1 MEVVIVLTV
10 MVAIMSLHQSC
21 FAGLF
26 RIHLANLKIQ
36 SSKLVKILFPDD
48 LEYSYSSIYKVF
60 SLFYTTL
67 QSKSCFESF
76 H

>member
-26 RIHLANLKIQ
+26 RIHLANFATVGPILKIQ
-36 SSKLVKILFPDD
+36 SSKLVRILFPDD
-48 LEYSYSSIYKVF
+48 LEYYIA
-60 SLFYTTL
+60 LFYTTL